1 MKETIVKIISNGFLY
16 GVYAFLL
23 CFCLGIIIAHLP
35 LGLFLEISI
44 PIALCSMI
52 LNGAI
57 YTRFTKSVKVLE
69 KIQINTED
77 FENVMIEAP
86 ANHLI
91 DNDIVSGKL
100 CLTDNRLLFKSHEQ
114 KEFVWDKAEL
124 HTMVFYRSFKNKGG
138 EFTLKN
144 KEDRRLMFEVDQLK
158 SWKTALLKEQ
168 K

>member
-1 MKETIVKIISNGFLY
+1 MRKTIVKIISNGFLY
-16 GVYAFLL
+16 GVYTVLL
-23 CFCLGIIIAHLP
+23 CFCIGYFIMP
-35 LGLFLEISI
+35 LKTLLMFSI

-57 YTRFTKSVKVLE
+57 YTRFTKPVKVLE
-69 KIQINTED
+69 KIKINKED

-91 DNDIVSGKL
+91 DGDIVSGKL
-100 CLTDNRLLFKSHEQ
+100 CLTDKRLLFKSHEQ
-114 KEFVWDKAEL
+114 EEFTWDKSEL

-144 KEDRRLMFEVDQLK
+144 KADRRLMFEVDQLK
-158 SWKTALLKEQ
+158 SWKTVLLGN
-168 K
+168 

>member
-16 GVYAFLL
+16 GVYTIFL
-23 CFCLGIIIAHLP
+23 CFCIGYFIMP
-35 LGLFLEISI
+35 LKTLLIFSI

-57 YTRFTKSVKVLE
+57 YTRFTKPVKVLE

-77 FENVMIEAP
+77 SENVMIEAP

-100 CLTDNRLLFKSHEQ
+100 CLTDKRLLFKSHKQE
-114 KEFVWDKAEL
+114 EFVWDKAEL

-144 KEDRRLMFEVDQLK
+144 KADRRLMFEVDQLK
-158 SWKTALLKEQ
+158 SWKTLLQ
-168 K
+168 NN